1 MYTTTNSSSRS
12 GSGSGYAIW
21 GFGWP
26 ALETMNDVQTKK
38 RNFNAPLMML
48 FYKGEEDERKKE
60 RKKGVIYVGC
70 ICVQCKIGCSED
82 RVATTGST

>member
-60 RKKGVIYVGC
+60 RKGSFTLVAYACNAKSVAR
-70 ICVQCKIGCSED
+70 KIE
-82 RVATTGST
+82 